1 MKYLLSIFFLFG
13 LMHLHA
19 QDSTQ
24 IKRIKISDVQIHM
37 GMSTNIATNASAADI
52 DKLAPGFGFDVLSN
66 TDPSGFAYTMNN
78 FSFNSAFSGMLG
90 LRFSTKDKT
99 KYNDNFLL
107 RVGFNHIHYSP
118 LYFSSSDEKTFSP
131 DTLYSSQT
139 GEIILSDSIARTSY
153 WVEYTTEQIRLDV
166 SVIFRT
172 NPQARW
178 SLYGGA
184 GINGGVSLN
193 SFTQV
198 NETFMRGKRFYYE
211 NGNSTSYSIYESGS
225 TRVKNKQSSGAS
237 VYFPL
242 GVNVR
247 LGNKRPF
254 WKNLHLFYEF
264 RPGLSFLNVPE
275 LGSTINASLSQGL
288 GLKITW

>member
-1 MKYLLSIFFLFG
+1 MNFY
-13 LMHLHA
+13 A
-19 QDSTQ
+19 QDTTQ
-24 IKRIKISDVQIHM
+24 IKRIKISDVQLHM
-37 GMSTNIATNASAADI
+37 GMSTNVATNASAVDI

-66 TDPSGFAYTMNN
+66 PDPSGFAYTMNN

-90 LRFSTKDKT
+90 FSFSTKDKT
-99 KYNDNFLL
+99 KYRDNFLL
-107 RVGFNHIHYSP
+107 RIGFNHLYYSP
-118 LYFSSSDEKTFSP
+118 LYFSSSDEYNFSP

-172 NPQARW
+172 NQQARW

-184 GINGGVSLN
+184 GINGGISLN

-198 NETFMRGKRFYYE
+198 NETYMRGKRFYYE
-211 NGNSTSYSIYESGS
+211 DGNSTSYTIYESGS

-237 VYFPL
+237 VYLPL

-247 LGNKRPF
+247 LGKKRPF
-254 WKNLHLFYEF
+254 WTNLHLFYEL
-264 RPGLSFLNVPE
+264 RPGLSFLMIPE
-275 LGSTINASLSQGL
+275 IGSTVNASLTQGL
-288 GLKITW
+288 GLKVTW